1 MPTEIV
7 FVVFEK
13 AFDNFETDSDTNN
26 QKEVGSTLC

>member
-26 QKEVGSTLC
+26 KNAVA